1 MADFASFLPLSN
13 RPRGGEENVFPDRR
27 ALVAEVLEQS
37 ATIARAAD
45 TSTTPA
51 LLARFAD
58 TAGLAR
64 ELGPAPTADSVAELA
79 ARTRSGG
86 KRSIR
91 HLVRA
96 TRALL
101 ELGSVTG
108 SAVVLSPHTSGAV
121 TLWAATSGPHDRRA
135 VLRGHCLRAIDAGW
149 EFGRGPVLEGRAVD
163 IAAFGLGTSDIPP
176 APPRTLEE

>member
-13 RPRGGEENVFPDRR
+13 RPRGGEEDVSPDRR
-27 ALVAEVLEQS
+27 TLVAEVLEQS
-37 ATIARAAD
+37 SNIARATDAA
-45 TSTTPA
+45 TTPA

-64 ELGPAPTADSVAELA
+64 EFGPTPTADSIAELTTSI
-79 ARTRSGG
+79 RTGP

-101 ELGSVTG
+101 ELGVATG
-108 SAVVLSPHTSGAV
+108 SPVALSPHTSGAV
-121 TLWAATSGPHDRRA
+121 ALWAATSGPHDRRA